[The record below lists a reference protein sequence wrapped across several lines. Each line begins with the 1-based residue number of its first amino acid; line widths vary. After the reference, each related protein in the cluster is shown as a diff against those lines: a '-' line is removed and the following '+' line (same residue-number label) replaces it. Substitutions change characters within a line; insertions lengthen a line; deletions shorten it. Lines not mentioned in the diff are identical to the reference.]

1 STILD
6 KLSSGDARLMRI
18 AAPHKDPQQV
28 RYEIM
33 HDVLAQHMLH
43 WSSELL
49 ASVDLHADRNLAAA
63 MNALNIWNRSV
74 ATAII
79 ASLVQ
84 DQAQSK
90 TVDRIAADLGLE
102 EACVMAL
109 ARRLAAP
116 GHATETILSIGH
128 VVGHDGGKTR
138 IAFTSGLL
146 QEAARRWVERYHNE
160 PVLGCMIDLRPTKQ
174 KTKIKKKKGN
184 SLSLLMQNRSVIELS
199 GAALIGRTFQN
210 DHLGD
215 RRISRIQIAVCESDP
230 QAKLEGEDAWV
241 LDFRSV
247 NGTTLNG
254 RPLRYGDTGP
264 LHSGQIVTLANVA
277 PLLFVARDDFNDL
290 VRLEQ
295 E

>member
-1 STILD
+1 
-6 KLSSGDARLMRI
+6 
-18 AAPHKDPQQV
+18 
-28 RYEIM
+28 
-33 HDVLAQHMLH
+33 
-43 WSSELL
+43 
-49 ASVDLHADRNLAAA
+49 
-63 MNALNIWNRSV
+63 
-74 ATAII
+74 
-79 ASLVQ
+79 
-84 DQAQSK
+84 
-90 TVDRIAADLGLE
+90 
-102 EACVMAL
+102 
-109 ARRLAAP
+109 
-116 GHATETILSIGH
+116 
-128 VVGHDGGKTR
+128 
-138 IAFTSGLL
+138 
-146 QEAARRWVERYHNE
+146 
-160 PVLGCMIDLRPTKQ
+160 
-174 KTKIKKKKGN
+174 
-184 SLSLLMQNRSVIELS
+184 MQNRSVIELS

-295 E
+295 ETGEIGNVRLEALAGLPAARGVVIDSATSRFALLQHDAAWIMQDGSVRIASAPEPPADSLLRLDRREDVVAVRFAGGVKDAAWFVTVYKNSEPQMFALDTTRTYTVCVGEREQANDDEPSITGRIGLLDPVTRTSRWFEIVPW

>member
-1 STILD
+1 
-6 KLSSGDARLMRI
+6 
-18 AAPHKDPQQV
+18 
-28 RYEIM
+28 
-33 HDVLAQHMLH
+33 
-43 WSSELL
+43 
-49 ASVDLHADRNLAAA
+49 
-63 MNALNIWNRSV
+63 
-74 ATAII
+74 
-79 ASLVQ
+79 
-84 DQAQSK
+84 
-90 TVDRIAADLGLE
+90 
-102 EACVMAL
+102 
-109 ARRLAAP
+109 
-116 GHATETILSIGH
+116 
-128 VVGHDGGKTR
+128 
-138 IAFTSGLL
+138 
-146 QEAARRWVERYHNE
+146 
-160 PVLGCMIDLRPTKQ
+160 KQ

-247 NGTTLNG
+247 NGTRLNG

-295 E
+295 ETAEIGNVRLEALAGLPAARGVVIDSATSRFALLQHD